1 MFNLFK
7 KLHHSDNLIY
17 ANQEG
22 NIIFSDKFPR
32 TPISLIE
39 DIIVDNIL
47 YEDKIYKAVYKEY
60 KKHYAVYD
68 RHPWLLHFRIPIIAQ
83 AQYVHR
89 KLIEPKNYLISVSR
103 IEREI
108 PEVFRIPQ
116 DVKELIL
123 ECLQQSSPYMANKE
137 EVDIEDFEKYLEF
150 KFLSEWPSYFKYKDK
165 YLMVFLHNILSKFI
179 MAGGSNSQTISN
191 IINRITQSKI
201 KEATSN

>member
-1 MFNLFK
+1 MFNIFK
-7 KLHHSDNLIY
+7 KLHHSDNLIH
-17 ANQEG
+17 ANQDG
-22 NIIFSDKFPR
+22 NIIFSDKFSR

-68 RHPWLLHFRIPIIAQ
+68 RHPWLLYFRIPIIAQ

-108 PEVFRIPQ
+108 PEVFRIPK

-150 KFLSEWPSYFKYKDK
+150 KFLSEWPIYLKHGEK
-165 YLMVFLHNILSKFI
+165 YLKVFSNIILNKFI
-179 MAGGSNSQTISN
+179 SAGGSNSLTVAN
-191 IINRITQSKI
+191 IINRTIESKI
-201 KEATSN
+201 KEAASN